1 MDVLESEEKLVEPGD
16 TSEITVYYKI
26 TAPGDYKIKGYV
38 IYSGKETQKE
48 EVSFTVSG
56 EGDAKEVAKVEKNA
70 VEEKKAEE
78 EEKTGIPRFEF
89 VTCMIAIAIVF
100 LLLSVYRRERGGR

>member
-38 IYSGKETQKE
+38 TYSGKETQK
-48 EVSFTVSG
+48 
-56 EGDAKEVAKVEKNA
+56 
-70 VEEKKAEE
+70 E

-89 VTCMIAIAIVF
+89 VTCMIAIAIVS
-100 LLLSVYRRERGGR
+100 LLVSVYRRERGKNT